1 MAEASS
7 PNSTILT
14 DPSSCSSSSPSAFTV
29 SSKPTPPSSSP
40 PSPAS
45 LPPHLSHN
53 PETNTKISPPFQFG
67 SRYLSPESNIYE
79 FNAWDHVPPP
89 QSWLTHSESQYA
101 LQRSSPVSAYDA
113 QRFNSNPEKWWNRFY
128 ANNTVNFFKD
138 RKWLVQEFP
147 VLGECMR
154 KGAGKKTV
162 LEVGAGAGNTALPVL
177 RASENEGLEVWA
189 CDFSRKAVELL
200 EGTKEYVDPEGS
212 GVKGRLVPRVWD
224 ITLPCLPDGLESGS
238 VDVVMLVF
246 IFSALAPTQW
256 KSAIRNVWLA
266 LKPGGEV
273 CFRDYGRGDLAQ
285 VRFKKGRW
293 LAENF
298 YVRGDG
304 TRVYFFE
311 EEKLRELWGGKFPD
325 TRQDEEHAPKTD
337 IAEEVGV
344 EEDRELPTFN
354 ILSLG
359 VDRRLLVN
367 RKKELQ
373 MLRCWIQGKFQK
385 SLAAV
390 DAQRAT
396 LRHIEEKG
404 RRKTR
409 EEKS

>member
-1 MAEASS
+1 M
-7 PNSTILT
+7 
-14 DPSSCSSSSPSAFTV
+14 
-29 SSKPTPPSSSP
+29 
-40 PSPAS
+40 
-45 LPPHLSHN
+45 
-53 PETNTKISPPFQFG
+53 
-67 SRYLSPESNIYE
+67 
-79 FNAWDHVPPP
+79 
-89 QSWLTHSESQYA
+89 
-101 LQRSSPVSAYDA
+101 
-113 QRFNSNPEKWWNRFY
+113 
-128 ANNTVNFFKD
+128 
-138 RKWLVQEFP
+138 QEFP

-224 ITLPCLPDGLESGS
+224 ITLPCLPDGLEPGS
-238 VDVVMLVF
+238 VDVV

-256 KSAIRNVWLA
+256 KVAIRNVWRA

-293 LAENF
+293 LGENF

-311 EEKLRELWGGKFPD
+311 EEELRELWGGKFPD
-325 TRQDEEHAPKTD
+325 TRQDEEHAPESD

-404 RRKTR
+404 RRKTI
-409 EEKS
+409 EGNS